1 MTEYA
6 GRQSDSLE
14 TGYNTV
20 EISHKVCLGSTSRLS
35 MTIQL
40 VCYNGHEMEV
50 EEDFA
55 GQKAVCPIC
64 QVVMPVPRLKQE
76 AVPKYSVVPAQR
88 MKKKNKVSGQPVL
101 IVDDHDDEI
110 PVPVAHGLAMVNAG
124 LGFHSARIILYFFF
138 IFLASAVL
146 AALSKEWTTYS
157 TSQGRAQLAEDII
170 LGTNPTP
177 KSSLLDSA
185 LIVGGMI
192 AIGLVFLHTV
202 LGIAG
207 SLLCLWVPRESKAQG
222 FMIASMVLDLSGLG
236 VGLLVTLAGLPPV
249 ISGPLGLVAWIL
261 FMLYLR
267 KLAFYLNANDCA
279 DLARGI
285 IFQGVALLFVPPLV
299 LILFGLLSNLSGQTG
314 LFICFSI
321 FLVIGWIILAIRF
334 LNVLLDFIG
343 TLRNVIR
350 RKLEV

>member
-1 MTEYA
+1 
-6 GRQSDSLE
+6 
-14 TGYNTV
+14 
-20 EISHKVCLGSTSRLS
+20 

-64 QVVMPVPRLKQE
+64 QVVMPVPLLNRRIVPKE
-76 AVPKYSVVPAQR
+76 SAVPAKKK
-88 MKKKNKVSGQPVL
+88 KKKNKVAGQPVL
-101 IVDDHDDEI
+101 IVDDNEDEI
-110 PVPVAHGLAMVNAG
+110 PVRVAHELAMVNVG

-138 IFLASAVL
+138 ILLASALL
-146 AALSKEWTTYS
+146 AALSKEWTSNS
-157 TSQGRAQLAEDII
+157 TSQARPRLVEDVV

-177 KSSLLDSA
+177 KSSMLES
-185 LIVGGMI
+185 VVNVCGMI
-192 AIGLVFLHTV
+192 AIGLVFLHTA

-207 SLLCLWVPRESKAQG
+207 SILCLWVPRESKSQG
-222 FMIASMVLDLSGLG
+222 FMVASMVLDLSGLG
-236 VGLLVTLAGLPPV
+236 VAILLTLAGLPPV

-267 KLAFYLNANDCA
+267 NLAFYLDANDCA

-285 IFQGVALLFVPPLV
+285 IFQGVALLFAPPLV
-299 LILFGLLSNLSGQTG
+299 LILFGLMSNLSGQSG
-314 LFICFSI
+314 LFVCLSI

-343 TLRNVIR
+343 TLRSVIR
-350 RKLEV
+350 QKLEV